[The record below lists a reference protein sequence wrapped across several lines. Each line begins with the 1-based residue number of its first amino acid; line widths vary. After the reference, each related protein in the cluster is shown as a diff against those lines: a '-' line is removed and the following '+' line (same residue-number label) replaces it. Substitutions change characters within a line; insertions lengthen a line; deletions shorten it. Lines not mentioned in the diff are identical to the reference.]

1 MDAVARLVVI
11 THHTIA
17 HNMETPSLHSTE
29 GINAFLEDRAFRSRT
44 VLIFGTITD
53 ASAAEAA
60 RRLVALSADSAE
72 PIDVLVSS
80 PGGHLESGNAIHDVI
95 RFIDA
100 PVNMI
105 GTGWVGSAATQ
116 LYIAVPI
123 ERRFSLPN
131 TRYLIHQPSGGFGG
145 SGSDIE
151 IQMREIIKA
160 KEHIAHMIAHATGKA
175 IEIVRAD
182 IERDYWMDAEE
193 AIQYGLVS
201 KIIERRAQLRG

>member
-1 MDAVARLVVI
+1 
-11 THHTIA
+11 
-17 HNMETPSLHSTE
+17 METPSTPAPSPAD
-29 GINAFLEDRAFRSRT
+29 NANLNALMEDRAFRSRT
-44 VLIFGTITD
+44 VLVFGTITD
-53 ASAAEAA
+53 VAAAETA
-60 RRLVALSADSAE
+60 RRLIALSAESTE

-116 LYIAVPI
+116 LYLAAPI

-131 TRYLIHQPSGGFGG
+131 TRYLIHQPTGGIGG

-151 IQMREIIKA
+151 IQMREIVKA
-160 KEHIAHMIAHATGKA
+160 KEHLARVISRATGKLL
-175 IEIVRAD
+175 EIVRKD
-182 IERDYWMDAEE
+182 IERDHWMDAEE
-193 AIQYGLVS
+193 AIEYGLVS
-201 KIIERRAQLRG
+201 KIIERRAELHGQR

>member
-1 MDAVARLVVI
+1 
-11 THHTIA
+11 
-17 HNMETPSLHSTE
+17 METPSTPATPSVD
-29 GINAFLEDRAFRSRT
+29 NANLNALMEDRAFRSRT

-53 ASAAEAA
+53 AAAAEAA
-60 RRLVALSADSAE
+60 RRLIALSAESTE

-116 LYIAVPI
+116 LYLAAPI

-131 TRYLIHQPSGGFGG
+131 TRYLIHQPTGGIGG

-151 IQMREIIKA
+151 IQMREIVKA
-160 KEHIAHMIAHATGKA
+160 KEHLARIISRATGKSL
-175 IEIVRAD
+175 EIVRKD
-182 IERDYWMDAEE
+182 IERDHWMDANE
-193 AIQYGLVS
+193 AIEYGLVS
-201 KIIERRAQLRG
+201 KIIEQRSELHGQR

>member
-1 MDAVARLVVI
+1 
-11 THHTIA
+11 
-17 HNMETPSLHSTE
+17 METPSTPAPSPAD
-29 GINAFLEDRAFRSRT
+29 NASLNALMEDRAFRSRT

-53 ASAAEAA
+53 VAAAEAA
-60 RRLVALSADSAE
+60 RRLIALSAESTE

-116 LYIAVPI
+116 LYLAAPI

-131 TRYLIHQPSGGFGG
+131 TRYLIHQPTGGIGG

-151 IQMREIIKA
+151 IQMREIVKA
-160 KEHIAHMIAHATGKA
+160 KEHLARVISRATGKLL
-175 IEIVRAD
+175 EIVRKD
-182 IERDYWMDAEE
+182 IERDHWMDAEE
-193 AIQYGLVS
+193 AIEYGLVS
-201 KIIERRAQLRG
+201 KIVERRAELHGPH